1 MLYISVGKQ
10 NSSNIDIFYNA
21 SQALGNDA
29 GNLRSFKADF
39 RGEKG

>member
-10 NSSNIDIFYNA
+10 NSSNIDIYYSAGRAF
-21 SQALGNDA
+21 GNDA
-29 GNLRSFKADF
+29 GNRRTFKAGF

>member
-1 MLYISVGKQ
+1 MTL
-10 NSSNIDIFYNA
+10 IDIYYNA

-29 GNLRSFKADF
+29 GNLRTFKAGL